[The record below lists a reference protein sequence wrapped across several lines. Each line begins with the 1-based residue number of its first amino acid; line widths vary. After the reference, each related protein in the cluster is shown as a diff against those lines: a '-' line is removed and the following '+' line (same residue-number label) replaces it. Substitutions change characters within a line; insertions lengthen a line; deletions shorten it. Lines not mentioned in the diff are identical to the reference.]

1 MSRFVVRDTFFN
13 KAKQDGYRARSAYKL
28 MEAQEKFRLIKAGD
42 RVLDLGSAPGS
53 FLQVMSKL
61 VGERGRIIGIDILPV
76 TPLTVKNV
84 TVMKLDIREMDV
96 KALLAEH
103 SLECFDVVTCDIAPN
118 LSGIREA
125 DDKNVNELFEAVI
138 RVVKDGL
145 KARGSFLIK
154 SFFSDSFKQS
164 QGMLK
169 GLFGKVSVFKP
180 VSSRSVSSEVFFVCT
195 DKR

>member
-28 MEAQEKFRLIKAGD
+28 IEAQEKFKFIKAGD

-61 VGERGRIIGIDILPV
+61 VGDRGRIIGMDILPV
-76 TPLTVKNV
+76 PPLTVKNV

-96 KALLAEH
+96 KAVLAEH
-103 SLECFDVVTCDIAPN
+103 SLEFFDVVTCDIAPN

-125 DDKNVNELFEAVI
+125 DDKNVSELFEAVI
-138 RVVKDGL
+138 RVVRDSL
-145 KARGSFLIK
+145 KARGNFLIK

-164 QGMLK
+164 QNALK
-169 GLFGKVSVFKP
+169 GLFRKVSVFKP
-180 VSSRSVSSEVFFVCT
+180 ASSRSVSSEIFFICV
-195 DKR
+195 DKI